1 MKEYKVIIFD
11 LDGTLSKSG
20 EGITKSLQYALEKV
34 GIKEDNLES
43 LNHFVGPPLKDEL
56 KRTYDMTDELAV
68 RVTELYRERYTPI
81 GIYETELYPGTV
93 ELLQNLRKGGKY
105 IAMATSKP
113 QSMAEEVLRHLKI
126 DKYFDMVMGA
136 DLTGPKKDKASVLN
150 SLFEKLEIKDKNQY
164 IMIGDTKFDA
174 EGAKTVGIDCIGV
187 SYGYGTREELEEYG
201 AIKVADSTTELQ
213 DILL

>member
-34 GIKEDNLES
+34 GIKEDDLES
-43 LNHFVGPPLKDEL
+43 LNHFVGPPLKYEL

-187 SYGYGTREELEEYG
+187 SYGYGTREELEECG
-201 AIKVADSTTELQ
+201 AIKVADSTDELQ
-213 DILL
+213 GILL